1 MDTPTGMK
9 IVEVIV
15 LIVYVAINLITA
27 KRMSAKH
34 MHEEFI
40 EGQCMVG
47 KICANILYAP
57 AWLLKGIRVLVLATI
72 R

>member
-1 MDTPTGMK
+1 MDASIGMK
-9 IVEVIV
+9 IVEVTI

-34 MHEEFI
+34 MHKEFI
-40 EGQCMVG
+40 EGQCVVG
-47 KICANILYAP
+47 KICANIFYAP
-57 AWLLKGIRVLVLATI
+57 AWLLKGVRALVLATI

>member
-1 MDTPTGMK
+1 MDASIGMK
-9 IVEVIV
+9 IVEVTV

-34 MHEEFI
+34 MHKEFI
-40 EGQCMVG
+40 EGQCVVG
-47 KICANILYAP
+47 KICANIFYAP
-57 AWLLKGIRVLVLATI
+57 AWLLKGVRVLVLATI

>member
-1 MDTPTGMK
+1 MEASVGMK

-15 LIVYVAINLITA
+15 LIVYIAINLITA

-34 MHEEFI
+34 MHDEFI

-47 KICANILYAP
+47 KICANIFYAP

>member
-1 MDTPTGMK
+1 MEASVGMK

-15 LIVYVAINLITA
+15 LIVYIAINLITS
-27 KRMSAKH
+27 KWRSARH
-34 MHEEFI
+34 MLDEFL

-47 KICANILYAP
+47 KICAKSFSAQS
-57 AWLLKGIRVLVLATI
+57 WLLKGIRVFVLATI

>member
-1 MDTPTGMK
+1 MDTSMVMK

-15 LIVYVAINLITA
+15 LVVYIAINLITA
-27 KRMSAKH
+27 KRMTARH

-40 EGQCMVG
+40 EGQCVVG
-47 KICANILYAP
+47 KICANIFYAP

>member
-1 MDTPTGMK
+1 MQELGVQILK
-9 IVEVIV
+9 GLA
-15 LIVYVAINLITA
+15 LIVYLAINLITA

-34 MHEEFI
+34 MYAEFVN
-40 EGQCMVG
+40 GQCLVG
-47 KICANILYAP
+47 KICTNIFYAP